1 MKIFF
6 DNVNFKSDS
15 GPNSFA
21 LKLANAMDRLG
32 HRINQDV
39 DPDVQLSFINDV
51 NKVAPMFQRLDGIYF
66 NSSQDWQSMNEP
78 IRRTYESA
86 VGVIFQSH
94 FNKILTERY
103 FGVHPNSCVI
113 HNGTNLTEIQDQPAF
128 THPDLDNFDRVWAC
142 ASAWRPH
149 KRLPE
154 NIRYFL
160 ENSAEKDCLLI
171 AGKNSNG
178 SNSSSNLLQPSKNP
192 RIFYMGQLERQQ
204 LIRVYKRADYFV
216 HLALMDH
223 CPNVVVDARAAGCK
237 IICASSGG
245 TKEIAGADAIVIQ
258 DMDWDYKPFALY
270 EPLRLNFTHSA
281 RNTLD
286 NTIDI
291 NLVAQ
296 KYISMLETS
305 RR

>member
-66 NSSQDWQSMNEP
+66 NSSQDWRSMNES

-103 FGVHPNSCVI
+103 FGVHTNSCVI

-128 THPDLDNFDRVWAC
+128 THPDLDNFDR
-142 ASAWRPH
+142 P
-149 KRLPE
+149 
-154 NIRYFL
+154 
-160 ENSAEKDCLLI
+160 
-171 AGKNSNG
+171 
-178 SNSSSNLLQPSKNP
+178 
-192 RIFYMGQLERQQ
+192 
-204 LIRVYKRADYFV
+204 
-216 HLALMDH
+216 
-223 CPNVVVDARAAGCK
+223 
-237 IICASSGG
+237 
-245 TKEIAGADAIVIQ
+245 
-258 DMDWDYKPFALY
+258 
-270 EPLRLNFTHSA
+270 
-281 RNTLD
+281 
-286 NTIDI
+286 
-291 NLVAQ
+291 
-296 KYISMLETS
+296 
-305 RR
+305 